1 MIIFFSVRNS
11 IFNYYKVLSL
21 IYRLGWIYNKE
32 KLFTGKS
39 KEFFT
44 SHILHRKKYKPVRAW
59 GGWLLFLSLER
70 AGRDFIKIHAKF
82 NKPSKANQYLVK

>member
-1 MIIFFSVRNS
+1 MIPFFSVRNS

-21 IYRLGWIYNKE
+21 IYRLGWIYNNE

-44 SHILHRKKYKPVRAW
+44 SHILHWKKYKPVRAW
-59 GGWLLFLSLER
+59 GRWLLFLSLECVL
-70 AGRDFIKIHAKF
+70 AGILSTYML
-82 NKPSKANQYLVK
+82 NLTNQLKQISI